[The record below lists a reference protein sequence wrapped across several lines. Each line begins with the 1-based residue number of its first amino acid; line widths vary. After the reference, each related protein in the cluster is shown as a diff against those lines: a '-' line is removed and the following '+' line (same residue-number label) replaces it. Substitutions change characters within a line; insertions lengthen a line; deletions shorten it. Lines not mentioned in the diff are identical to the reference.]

1 MKIFRAARLTLPVV
15 LAIAGM
21 AASLAPAASVLA
33 QATAEAA
40 PPASQPSLTVA
51 DLSSR
56 VWSAARSNSPDD
68 LLALSH
74 SIDAD
79 NLPESLGSLRESF
92 ALLDANIAKREATRA
107 TKIAEVETKLNDK
120 IAKDDPV
127 SISDAIKFAVELYM
141 LTPQDAKAGLLQQPR
156 IAGLVSRAEAAAHEA
171 EKKGDWF
178 TANELFWRLNV
189 LLEETGRYKNDV
201 KRLGQR
207 LAMIRLYAP
216 ERFWEL
222 RNDERI
228 RDGKD
233 PLPPYNGL
241 GEDYRVKLEGVEE
254 LTVARAIFSAT
265 RQQIDRIPMREALLG
280 GLEAIRVMITTDDL
294 RRTFPSLED
303 VEARAKM
310 LAFVK
315 DRTAELSDPNTIVS
329 NNTLVDII
337 QDTVATS
344 NATVKLPQTAV
355 LHEFGNGA
363 MQKFDEFSAIIWPDE
378 LARFNRMTQ
387 GNFRGVG
394 IQIQFDDDSQ
404 MIKVV
409 TPIEGTPAQRA
420 GIRQGDRIARIDGK
434 SAVGITVNQAVD
446 LITGPADTSVT
457 LTIERLTGETDA
469 DGKDIIKEI
478 DFPLTRQ
485 LIPLATV
492 KGWKRTGPRE
502 DEWDW
507 YVDPAAGI
515 GYVRLLQFT
524 EDTTK
529 DLHGAIDQMRQSG
542 KLNGMILDLR
552 FNPGG
557 LLTEA
562 VSVANTFIRE
572 GTIVSTQGTT
582 PGETRRATPS
592 GARLAGV
599 PLVVLINEG
608 SASASEIVSG
618 AIRHY
623 ADKGDI
629 DAVIVGQRS
638 FGKGS
643 VQNVFDLSDDSK
655 MKLTTQYYKLPDGRI
670 LHRRPGDSTWG
681 VDPNLRVEMLP
692 EQEVDALKLRQDAD
706 VLPIDE
712 TGKIVVSAT
721 PPPDPQKLIT
731 DGVDLQLQHALLL
744 LQTRVAAK
752 SNGEMKLTKTD
763 RPVAQNP

>member
-1 MKIFRAARLTLPVV
+1 MKNFRAARIAASVV
-15 LAIAGM
+15 LAIAGFG
-21 AASLAPAASVLA
+21 ASIPHSALA
-33 QATAEAA
+33 QSEPQQVATVGE
-40 PPASQPSLTVA
+40 
-51 DLSSR
+51 LSSR
-56 VWSAARSNSPDD
+56 AWSAAQSNNSGD
-68 LLALSH
+68 LVALSH
-74 SIDAD
+74 EFKAGAV
-79 NLPESLGSLRESF
+79 PESLGGLRTAFASLE
-92 ALLDANIAKREATRA
+92 ANIAKREAARA
-107 TKIAEVETKLNDK
+107 EKIADVEKKLAEK
-120 IAKDDPV
+120 IDATDPV
-127 SISDAIKFAVELYM
+127 AIGDAIRFAVELYM
-141 LTPQDAKAGLLQQPR
+141 LTPQDAKAALLQEAR
-156 IAGLVSRAEAAAHEA
+156 FTDLVSRAQAAAHHA
-171 EKKGDWF
+171 ERKGDWF

-189 LLEETGRYKNDV
+189 LLEESGQYKDDT

-222 RNDERI
+222 RNQERT
-228 RDGKD
+228 REGKD

-241 GEDYRVKLEGVEE
+241 GEDYAAKLDGIDE

-265 RQQIDRIPMREALLG
+265 RQQIDRVPMRDALVG
-280 GLEAIRVMITTDDL
+280 GLEAVRTMITTDDL
-294 RRTFPSLED
+294 RRTFARLD
-303 VEARAKM
+303 DAKARADM
-310 LAFVK
+310 LAFIEQRVEDLK
-315 DRTAELSDPNTIVS
+315 NPTTIVS

-337 QDTVATS
+337 KDTVETS
-344 NATVKLPQTAV
+344 AATVRIPQTAI

-446 LITGPADTSVT
+446 LITGPADTGVT
-457 LTIERLTGETDA
+457 LTIERVTGDTDEA
-469 DGKDIIKEI
+469 GKEIVKEI
-478 DFPLTRQ
+478 DFPLNRQ

-492 KGWKRTGPRE
+492 KGWKRSGPRE
-502 DEWDW
+502 DQWDW
-507 YVDPAAGI
+507 YVDPASGV

-529 DLHGAIDQMRQSG
+529 DLHAAIDQMRDAGTLQG
-542 KLNGMILDLR
+542 LILDLR

-572 GTIVSTQGTT
+572 GTIVSTQGTQ

-643 VQNVFDLSDDSK
+643 VQNVFDLADNAK

-670 LHRRPGDSTWG
+670 LHRRPGASTWG
-681 VDPNLRVEMLP
+681 VEPNLRVEMLP
-692 EQEVDALKLRQDAD
+692 EQEVEALKLRQDAD

-721 PPPDPQKLIT
+721 PPPDPRKLID
-731 DGVDLQLQHALLL
+731 DGIDLQLQHALLL
-744 LQTRVAAK
+744 LQTRIAAA
-752 SNGEMKLTKTD
+752 SNKELKLT
-763 RPVAQNP
+763 QN

>member
-1 MKIFRAARLTLPVV
+1 MKIFRAARFALSVV
-15 LAIAGM
+15 LSIAGL
-21 AASLAPAASVLA
+21 AASLAPAAGAFA
-33 QATAEAA
+33 QTTTQQPAQVAT
-40 PPASQPSLTVA
+40 VG
-51 DLSSR
+51 DLSTR
-56 VWSAARSNSPDD
+56 AWSAARSNNSGD
-68 LLALSH
+68 LLALARQLEGDGVPAS
-74 SIDAD
+74 
-79 NLPESLGSLRESF
+79 LESLRDSF
-92 ALLDANIAKREATRA
+92 ASLEANIAKREAARA
-107 TKIAEVETKLNDK
+107 AKMAEVEKKLADK
-120 IAKDDPV
+120 LESSDPV
-127 SISDAIKFAVELYM
+127 AISDAIRFAVELYM
-141 LTPQDAKAGLLQQPR
+141 LTPADGKPAMLQQPR
-156 IAGLVSRAEAAAHEA
+156 IADLVKRADAAAHTA
-171 EKKGDWF
+171 ERKGDWF

-189 LLEETGRYKNDV
+189 LLEETGRYKDDV
-201 KRLGQR
+201 KRIGQR
-207 LAMIRLYAP
+207 LSMIRLYAP

-222 RNDERI
+222 RNNERV

-241 GEDYRVKLEGVEE
+241 GEDYRVKLTGIDE

-265 RQQIDRIPMREALLG
+265 RQQIDRVPMRDALLG
-280 GLEAIRVMITTDDL
+280 GLDALRVMITTDDL
-294 RRTFPSLED
+294 HRVFASLD
-303 VEARAKM
+303 DAAARQKM
-310 LAFVK
+310 LTFI
-315 DRTAELSDPNTIVS
+315 DQRSEELKNPTTIVS

-337 QDTVATS
+337 KDMLATS
-344 NATVKLPQTAV
+344 NASVRLPDNAV

-363 MQKFDEFSAIIWPDE
+363 MQKFDDFSAIIWPDE

-394 IQIQFDDDSQ
+394 IQIQMDEDTQ
-404 MIKVV
+404 LIKVV

-434 SAVGITVNQAVD
+434 SALGITVNQAVD
-446 LITGPADTSVT
+446 LITGPADTAVT
-457 LTIERLTGETDA
+457 LTIERPTGETDA
-469 DGKDIIKEI
+469 NGKEVTREI

-502 DEWDW
+502 DQWDW
-507 YVDPAAGI
+507 YIDPSAGI

-529 DLHGAIDQMRQSG
+529 DLHSAIEQMRRAG
-542 KLNGMILDLR
+542 TLRGMILDLR

-592 GARLAGV
+592 GSRLAGV

-643 VQNVFDLSDDSK
+643 VQNVFDLAENAK

-692 EQEVDALKLRQDAD
+692 DQEVDALKLRQDAD

-712 TGKIVVSAT
+712 KGRIVAAKT
-721 PPPDPQKLIT
+721 PPPDPRKLID
-731 DGVDLQLQHALLL
+731 DGVDLQLQHGLLL
-744 LQTRVAAK
+744 LQTRIAASGK
-752 SNGEMKLTKTD
+752 PETKLTKND
-763 RPVAQNP
+763 